1 MRTLIL
7 VLAML
12 PLQAAWVELKH
23 GPFVVYSDAG
33 AEPARTALNHLE
45 QFRFAVGESVGKPEP
60 LLAWPVTVVVR
71 KPGKGVTAPFLGF
84 SRDGWILAWP
94 AGSQPD
100 ARVFHALAKAI
111 LEGNIPRPMA
121 PGFEAAIASLYS
133 TLEVHGQRWTLGAPP
148 PESDRT
154 LEWALL
160 HRLAITEEST
170 SRCRVFLSN
179 LANGAEEE
187 VAWRNAYGQPAA
199 GPWSP
204 KMREAASEYL
214 KAGQFGT
221 KILPAKLIME
231 RELHEIPALPS
242 RIRLLPGDLALGR
255 NAPPAEIRAAYET
268 ALNEK
273 ASPAGHEGRGLA
285 LLLQG
290 KPEDARADLTAATA
304 LEGAGPR
311 AWYELARLEQDPA
324 KKLKLLQEAVK
335 LNIRWAEPFLELAA
349 MEPGPVRREV
359 HLKKAGELRPRDTQI
374 WLRLAQTQFDL
385 KHFADAEKSM
395 RVALDAAPDET
406 SRAELTKRFEDF
418 QQLRGDAEAA
428 VRKQQKDEDKAELER
443 LKNEALANVH
453 KAEEAANARAGG
465 VKAEKVVPWFEGPPK
480 QSVTAIFKQFDCL
493 GKRAR
498 LVLDRDGKPVRLLI
512 PDTSQ
517 ILIVGADGAEGGDTK
532 LGCGA
537 QRPAPRVKIEYV
549 ARPDKAAGTSGDAVS
564 IQFLPAEAP

>member
-1 MRTLIL
+1 MRALL
-7 VLAML
+7 LLLAIL
-12 PLQAAWVELKH
+12 PLQAAWVELRH

-33 AEPARTALNHLE
+33 AEPARVALIHLE

-71 KPGKGVTAPFLGF
+71 KPGKGVAEPFLGF

-94 AGSQPD
+94 AGSQPP
-100 ARVFHALAKAI
+100 AGVFHKLAKVI
-111 LEGNIPRPMA
+111 LEDNIPRPMS

-133 TLEVHGQRWTLGAPP
+133 TLEVHGQRWTLGVAPP
-148 PESDRT
+148 APDRT

-160 HRLAITEEST
+160 HRLAVTEEST

-187 VAWRNAYGQPAA
+187 IAWRNAYGQPTG
-199 GPWSP
+199 GPWTP
-204 KMREAASEYL
+204 KMHEAAREYL

-221 KILPAKLIME
+221 KFLPAKLIME
-231 RELHEIPALPS
+231 RELHDVPALPS
-242 RIRLLPGDLALGR
+242 RIRLLPGDLALGSS
-255 NAPPAEIRAAYET
+255 APPGEIRAAYET

-273 ASPAGHEGRGLA
+273 AAPAGHEGRALA

-290 KPEDARADLTAATA
+290 KGEDARAELVAATA
-304 LEGAGPR
+304 QEGAGPR
-311 AWYELARLEQDPA
+311 AWYELAHMEQDPER
-324 KKLKLLQEAVK
+324 KLMLLQEAVK

-359 HLKKAGELRPRDTQI
+359 HLKKAGALRPRDTQI

-395 RVALDAAPDET
+395 RVALDEASDET

-418 QQLRGDAEAA
+418 QQMRGDAEAA
-428 VRKQQKDEDKAELER
+428 VRKKQKDEDKAELER
-443 LKNEALANVH
+443 LKNEALANVR
-453 KAEEAANARAGG
+453 KAEAAANAKAGG
-465 VKAEKVVPWFEGPPK
+465 VKADKTVPWFEGPPA
-480 QSVTAIFKQFDCL
+480 QSVTATFRQFDCL

-498 LVLDRDGKPVRLLI
+498 MVLDQSGKPLRLLI

-517 ILIVGADGAEGGDTK
+517 ILIVRPDGAEGGDAK
-532 LGCGA
+532 LACGA

-564 IQFLPAEAP
+564 IQFLPVEAP